1 MKDFF
6 SDFHDFEGAVYLNC
20 AYHGAMPRVAT
31 RAVEAALRLKQTPN
45 LIRDEYHFSFADDYR
60 AAVAELIGADPADVA
75 VADSS
80 THGIMVLVSGLDWKA
95 GDEVLLPA
103 GEFPANRFPWMS
115 LEERGVVVHEVDL
128 GDGSQATEL
137 LGKAMNER
145 TRVVAASWVQY
156 STGVMLDIERIGE
169 LCRERGVLFAI
180 DAAQAIGGI
189 PFSVNDTSVD
199 LVACAGYKW
208 LLGPYGTGFT
218 WVRPELG
225 ERLEVSNVN
234 WFSLAGASDFT
245 HLSECEL
252 EFSPGARR
260 FDVNEPASFL
270 NMAGATASTR
280 YLTGVTPELVR
291 QHVLELQERLLAGLP
306 AGMSLL
312 GSEDPAK
319 RSNILC
325 FSPGS
330 DTEGDRIA
338 RRLLEERI
346 FLSRREGALRISPHI
361 YNTQGDID
369 RLLAVLRE

>member
-6 SDFHDFEGAVYLNC
+6 SDFHDFDGAVYLNC

-31 RAVEAALRLKQTPN
+31 RAIQEALRLKQTPH

-80 THGIMVLVSGLDWKA
+80 THGIMILVSGLDWKA
-95 GDEVLLPA
+95 GEEVLLPA

-115 LEERGVVVHEVDL
+115 LEARGVSVREVDL
-128 GDGSQATEL
+128 GDGSRAPAL
-137 LGKAMNER
+137 LAEAMTER

-156 STGVMLDIERIGE
+156 STGSMLDIQAIGA
-169 LCRERGVLFAI
+169 LCRERGALFAI
-180 DAAQAIGGI
+180 DAAQAIGGL
-189 PFSVNDTSVD
+189 PFSVQAVPVD

-208 LLGPYGTGFT
+208 LLGPYGTGFS
-218 WVRPELG
+218 WVHPELS
-225 ERLEVSNVN
+225 ERLASSNIN
-234 WFSLAGASDFT
+234 WISLDGASDFSR
-245 HLSECEL
+245 LSECEL
-252 EFSPGARR
+252 AFPPGARR

-280 YLTGVTPELVR
+280 YLIGVTPALVR
-291 QHVLELQERLLAGLP
+291 RHVLALQERLLADLP
-306 AGMSLL
+306 EGMKLL
-312 GSEDPAK
+312 GPEDPAE

-325 FSPGS
+325 FSAGS
-330 DTEGDRIA
+330 EANGDRIA
-338 RRLLEERI
+338 QRLFEERI

-369 RLLAVLRE
+369 RLLAVLRG